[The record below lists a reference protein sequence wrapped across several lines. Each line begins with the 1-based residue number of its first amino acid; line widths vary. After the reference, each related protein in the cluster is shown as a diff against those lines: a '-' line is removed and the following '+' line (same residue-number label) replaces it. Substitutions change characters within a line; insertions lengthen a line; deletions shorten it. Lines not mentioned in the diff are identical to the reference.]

1 MYILYSYF
9 VIFTK
14 LLNAIILYWLMM
26 VKSVC
31 GGLGL
36 NKSVA
41 LTSLAWG
48 LFFILIGV
56 SWAASNV
63 YGVDVIHYVA
73 LGAGLI
79 LIGLN
84 VARTGL
90 GMRLSK
96 FSLFIGIVAFAF
108 GGAALMGYPLP
119 RLETIIVLIG
129 LFIIA
134 EAARALR
141 KS

>member
-1 MYILYSYF
+1 M
-9 VIFTK
+9 
-14 LLNAIILYWLMM
+14 
-26 VKSVC
+26 
-31 GGLGL
+31 
-36 NKSVA
+36 A

-48 LFFILIGV
+48 LFFVLIGF
-56 SWAASNV
+56 SWAVSKYYV
-63 YGVDVIHYVA
+63 VDVVPHVA
-73 LGAGLI
+73 LGSGLI

-96 FSLFIGIVAFAF
+96 FSLFIGIVVFAF
-108 GGAALMGYPLP
+108 GGAAAMGYALPLF
-119 RLETIIVLIG
+119 ETIIVLIG

-141 KS
+141 KSK

>member
-1 MYILYSYF
+1 MTRNSFIWVYDG
-9 VIFTK
+9 
-14 LLNAIILYWLMM
+14 
-26 VKSVC
+26 KSC
-31 GGLGL
+31 LWWFSL

-48 LFFILIGV
+48 LFFVLIGL
-56 SWAASNV
+56 SWIANEYYKISV
-63 YGVDVIHYVA
+63 VPYVA
-73 LGAGLI
+73 LGAGII

-84 VARTGL
+84 LARTGL

-108 GGAALMGYPLP
+108 GGVALMGYELPLF
-119 RLETIIVLIG
+119 ETIIVLIG

-134 EAARALR
+134 EAARSLT
-141 KS
+141 KSR

>member
-1 MYILYSYF
+1 M
-9 VIFTK
+9 
-14 LLNAIILYWLMM
+14 
-26 VKSVC
+26 
-31 GGLGL
+31 
-36 NKSVA
+36 NKNVA

-48 LFFILIGV
+48 LFFVLIGLSWMLSEYYDV
-56 SWAASNV
+56 SIV
-63 YGVDVIHYVA
+63 PYVA
-73 LGAGLI
+73 LGAGII

-84 VARTGL
+84 LARTGL

-108 GGAALMGYPLP
+108 GGAAVMGYTLPL
-119 RLETIIVLIG
+119 LETIVVLIG

-134 EAARALR
+134 EAARSLT